1 MAWYGSC
8 NGILEKELGGAM
20 AWPDLSDWSFW
31 EHVGKVAPVITAA
44 IAFGAAWLALA
55 SLRTQKDIARKRA
68 AIDVFLK
75 TEMDQGML
83 TAYEDYVDGLE
94 VAKQYNDVD
103 QFKKAEPKS
112 YRAVRTYLNVNELIC
127 IGINHKAFDQ
137 RVCYG
142 FWSDVLNTARTD
154 GAKIIDDARAP
165 VDGVHTYDHILSVND
180 RWQRSGNEKWRR

>member
-1 MAWYGSC
+1 
-8 NGILEKELGGAM
+8 M

-31 EHVGKVAPVITAA
+31 EHVGKVAPIITAV

-55 SLRTQKDIARKRA
+55 SLRSQKDIARKRA

-75 TEMDQGML
+75 TEMDQAML
-83 TAYEDYVDGLE
+83 TAFHDYMDGLE
-94 VAKQYNDVD
+94 AAKQYTDID
-103 QFKKAEPKS
+103 QFKTADPKS

-142 FWSDVLNTARTD
+142 FWSDVLNTARAE

-165 VDGVHTYDHILSVND
+165 IDCAHTYDHILSVNE
-180 RWQRSGNEKWRR
+180 RWQKPGREKWRR

>member
-1 MAWYGSC
+1 V
-8 NGILEKELGGAM
+8 GAM

-31 EHVGKVAPVITAA
+31 EHVGKVAPIITAV

-83 TAYEDYVDGLE
+83 TAYREYVEGLE
-94 VAKQYNDVD
+94 LSKQYNNID
-103 QFKKAEPKS
+103 Q
-112 YRAVRTYLNVNELIC
+112 YWAVRTYLDVNELIC

-142 FWSDVLNTARTD
+142 FWVGILNKARTEGVDIIDHVRKSVD
-154 GAKIIDDARAP
+154 GA
-165 VDGVHTYDHILSVND
+165 HTYDHILSVNE
-180 RWQRSGNEKWRR
+180 RWQKPGREKWRR